1 MKIRL
6 VGADLFHADGQ
17 THMRK
22 LTVAFRIFAKAPK
35 KRKSPARRL
44 LKENENQS

>member
-6 VGADLFHADGQ
+6 VGADLFHADGS
-17 THMRK
+17 TDMRK

-35 KRKSPARRL
+35 EEKVQLEDR
-44 LKENENQS
+44 